1 MDDAYKL
8 IDRILRKNLDDDS
21 YAEYIAAL
29 DSLAAAPTPQASTVT
44 PAMVDAYLRANDA
57 YWKRT
62 DQLPNPPDK
71 WRTGTPKEATAEG
84 LRAALAVMPAPTP
97 PEQADT
103 RDAARYRHMRDKT
116 GWTLISAN
124 GLTRV
129 AFRLPVAV
137 TSTHDDPDDLDA
149 AIDAAMKEPK

>member
-29 DSLAAAPTPQASTVT
+29 DSLAAAPTP
-44 PAMVDAYLRANDA
+44 
-57 YWKRT
+57 
-62 DQLPNPPDK
+62 
-71 WRTGTPKEATAEG
+71 
-84 LRAALAVMPAPTP
+84 
-97 PEQADT
+97 PEQADK

-116 GWTLISAN
+116 GWTLISAE

-149 AIDAAMKEPK
+149 AIDAAMKGPT